1 VLSRF
6 VGQKLG
12 TLIST
17 QNHEDLIVLKELIES
32 GKVTPVID
40 RTYPLS
46 EVPEAIRYLEEGHA
60 RGKVV
65 ITV

>member
-1 VLSRF
+1 VLSPF

-12 TLIST
+12 TFANKE
-17 QNHEDLIVLKELIES
+17 NHEDLLVLKELIES

>member
-1 VLSRF
+1 VLPFLAKNS
-6 VGQKLG
+6 K
-12 TLIST
+12 
-17 QNHEDLIVLKELIES
+17 EDLIVLRELIEA

-46 EVPEAIRYLEEGHA
+46 EAAEAIRYLETGHA